1 MERENLKR
9 LWSRLRRSS
18 RTTRGVARRGQ
29 ALSNETTLDFTMDE
43 LREFLEADMLDVQ
56 ADPEFKERL
65 RRMLWE
71 MVQEQSKDE
80 SDGE

>member
-1 MERENLKR
+1 M
-9 LWSRLRRSS
+9 
-18 RTTRGVARRGQ
+18 
-29 ALSNETTLDFTMDE
+29 SNETTLDFTMDE

-71 MVQEQSKDE
+71 IVQEQSKDE
-80 SDGE
+80 PDGEGDR

>member
-1 MERENLKR
+1 M
-9 LWSRLRRSS
+9 
-18 RTTRGVARRGQ
+18 RGVARQGH

-65 RRMLWE
+65 RSMLWE
-71 MVQEQSKDE
+71 IVQEQNKDKP
-80 SDGE
+80 DGEGDR

>member
-1 MERENLKR
+1 M
-9 LWSRLRRSS
+9 
-18 RTTRGVARRGQ
+18 
-29 ALSNETTLDFTMDE
+29 SNETTLDFTMDE

-71 MVQEQSKDE
+71 IVQEQSKDE
-80 SDGE
+80 SDGEGDR